1 MKKKG
6 ENFYRFMCIGIGK
19 GEKADKGNDSAISF
33 LFFSLKL
40 WYNEVIMI
48 KWGKEDALPEVY

>member
-1 MKKKG
+1 MNSN
-6 ENFYRFMCIGIGK
+6 NFEIDKAGK
-19 GEKADKGNDSAISF
+19 TSLFLAISF